1 MKTKTIII
9 SFLLGIGTLN
19 AQDMRDVYSPFIGF
33 NQYNGPGAAIGGA
46 TVAAGMVIPAFTQN
60 PANLGLHRYRIVQ
73 AWQNDSEFHSG
84 SLNLPQSRFGGL
96 QAIFPFPVYQGSL
109 VAGFDF
115 SLQSE
120 YALRY
125 QENDLS
131 LRQEG
136 GLYQLRTGLS
146 TEFAKN
152 LFIGGDVKFL
162 FGKNEMNQKYVD
174 FGYPGEFYLNP
185 SYRGVTASIGLVQRI
200 LPILNWG
207 LSVEL
212 PTPLRVE
219 EEFRDSYHI
228 NDTTLVVITDEY
240 EYNITKPAVF
250 HIGAALFLNYID
262 LFYEAEYTNWKNL
275 KLESGFIDLDEL
287 PWDPKVNTEIET
299 KLSKSLTHHAGIAL
313 HPPVLPIHL
322 YAGYQLI
329 PYPEPGM
336 LADDKRE
343 SYHFGLSYVIQ
354 RQISLAYQYQR
365 YFWEYEGTAEN
376 WTQQSL
382 NVILH
387 F

>member
-1 MKTKTIII
+1 MKTKILIILSI
-9 SFLLGIGTLN
+9 LGMGIAN

-60 PANLGLHRYRIVQ
+60 PANLGLHRYRIIQ
-73 AWQNDSEFHSG
+73 AWQNDSEFQSG
-84 SLNLPQSRFGGL
+84 SQNLPQSRFGGL
-96 QAIFPFPVYQGSL
+96 QLIFPFPVYQGSL

-120 YALRY
+120 YALAY
-125 QENDLS
+125 KETDLS

-136 GLYQLRTGLS
+136 GLYQLRGGLS

-152 LFIGGDVKFL
+152 LFIGADIKFL
-162 FGKNEMNQKYVD
+162 FGKNEMNQKYLD

-185 SYRGVTASIGLVQRI
+185 AYHGVTGSIGLVQRI
-200 LPILNWG
+200 LPMLNWG

-219 EEFRDSYHI
+219 EDFRDSYYI
-228 NDTTLVVITDEY
+228 NDSTLMVDKDTY
-240 EYNITKPAVF
+240 EYRVSKPAVF
-250 HIGAALFLNYID
+250 HIGAALFLNYLD

-275 KLESGFIDLDEL
+275 KLTSDFIDIDGL

-299 KLSKSLTHHAGIAL
+299 QLVKSLAHHAGIAL
-313 HPPVLPIHL
+313 HPPVLPLHL
-322 YAGYQLI
+322 YGGYQLI

-336 LADDKRE
+336 LSDDKRE

-365 YFWEYEGTAEN
+365 YFWKYEGLDEN

>member
-9 SFLLGIGTLN
+9 LLLLGIGILH
-19 AQDMRDVYSPFIGF
+19 AQDVRDVYSPFVGF

-60 PANLGLHRYRIVQ
+60 PGNLGLHRYRIVQ
-73 AWQNDSEFHSG
+73 AWQNDSEFQSG
-84 SLNLPQSRFGGL
+84 SLNLPQSKFGGI

-120 YALRY
+120 YALTY
-125 QENDLS
+125 EEPELS

-136 GLYQLRTGLS
+136 GLYQLRSGLA

-152 LFIGGDVKFL
+152 LFLGADVKFL
-162 FGKNEMNQKYVD
+162 FGKNEMNQKYVAS
-174 FGYPGEFYLNP
+174 GYNGEFYLNP
-185 SYRGVTASIGLVQRI
+185 SYRGVTASMGLVQRI

-207 LSVEL
+207 ISVEL
-212 PTPLRVE
+212 PTSLRVE
-219 EEFRDSYHI
+219 EDFRDSYFI
-228 NDTTLVVITDEY
+228 NDTTLWIDKDNY
-240 EYNITKPAVF
+240 EYKITKPAVF
-250 HIGAALFLNYID
+250 HFGAALFLNYID

-275 KLESGFIDLDEL
+275 KLSSDFIDIDGL
-287 PWDPKVNTEIET
+287 PWDPKVNTDIET
-299 KLSKSLTHHAGIAL
+299 TLIKGLTHHIGVAL
-313 HPPVLPIHL
+313 HPPVLPLHL
-322 YAGYQLI
+322 YGGYQLI

-343 SYHFGLSYVIQ
+343 SYHFGASYVIQ

-365 YFWEYEGTAEN
+365 YFWEYEGLDEN